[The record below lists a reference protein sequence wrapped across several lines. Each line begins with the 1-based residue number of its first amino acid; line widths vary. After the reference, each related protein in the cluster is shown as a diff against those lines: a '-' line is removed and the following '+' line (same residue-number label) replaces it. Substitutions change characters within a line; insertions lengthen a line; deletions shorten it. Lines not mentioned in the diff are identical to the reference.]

1 MKIAVFSTSQYDEDF
16 LSQHNSS
23 HQIVFFKVSLSEES
37 AVLAAGFEAICIFV
51 NDILNKEVLDKL
63 QQSGLKLV
71 VLRCA
76 GFNNVDVQYADQLQI
91 PVLRVPAYSP
101 EAVAEHAMALILTLN
116 RKTHK
121 AYNRVREG
129 NFSLE
134 KLMGINLNMRK
145 VAVIG
150 TGHIGQAFCRIL
162 NGFGCHIKAYDP
174 FPSVEMQELGV
185 KYGSLDDTLKDVDI
199 ISLHCP
205 LTVDTQYL
213 INEQCLKRI
222 KPGVM
227 LINTSRGGLID
238 TKAIIAALKSG
249 IIGSLGL
256 DVYEQESDFFF
267 HDFSELIIQDEQL
280 SQLISFPNVLITGHQ
295 GFLTWEA
302 MTEIAKVTFDNID
315 AFQAGAPLVN
325 RIEIQPLKQSI

>member
-16 LSQHNSS
+16 LSQHNTG
-23 HQIVFFKVSLSEES
+23 HQIIFFKVSLSEDS
-37 AVLAAGFEAICIFV
+37 AILAAGCEAICIFV
-51 NDILNKEVLDKL
+51 NDILNKQVLDKL

-76 GFNNVDVQYADQLQI
+76 GFNNVDVQYATQLQI

-134 KLMGINLNMRK
+134 KLMGINLYQRK

-150 TGHIGQAFCRIL
+150 TGNIGQAFCRIL
-162 NGFGCHIKAYDP
+162 KGFGCHIKAHDP
-174 FPSVEMQELGV
+174 FPSVEMKELGV
-185 KYGSLDDTLKDVDI
+185 EYGSLDDTLKDADV

-213 INEQCLKRI
+213 INEHCLKVI
-222 KPGVM
+222 KPGAM

-238 TKAIIAALKSG
+238 TKAVIAALKSG
-249 IIGSLGL
+249 VIGSLGL

-267 HDFSELIIQDEQL
+267 HDCSELIIQDEQL

-295 GFLTWEA
+295 GFLTQEA
-302 MTEIAKVTFDNID
+302 MTEIAKVTFDNIN
-315 AFQAGAPLVN
+315 AFQAGSPLLN
-325 RIEIQPLKQSI
+325 RIEIKG

>member
-1 MKIAVFSTSQYDEDF
+1 MKIAVFSTTQYDRDF
-16 LSQHNSS
+16 LGRQNTGHE
-23 HQIVFFKVSLSEES
+23 IVFFKVSLSEES
-37 AVLAAGFEAICIFV
+37 AVLAAGFEAVCIFV
-51 NDILNKEVLDKL
+51 NDVLNKEVLDKL

-76 GFNNVDVQYADQLQI
+76 GFNNVDVQYANELQI

-134 KLMGINLNMRK
+134 KLMGINLNQRK

-150 TGHIGQAFCRIL
+150 TGNIGQAFCRIL
-162 NGFGCHIKAYDP
+162 KGFGCHVKAYDP
-174 FPSVEMQELGV
+174 FQSQEMKDLGV
-185 KYGSLDDTLKDVDI
+185 VYGSLEDTLKDADI

-213 INEQCLKRI
+213 INEDRLKSI
-222 KPGVM
+222 KAGAM

-238 TKAIIAALKSG
+238 TKAVISALKSG
-249 IIGSLGL
+249 AIGSLGL
-256 DVYEQESDFFF
+256 DVYEQESEFFF
-267 HDFSELIIQDEQL
+267 QDCSELIIQDEQL

-295 GFLTWEA
+295 GFLTQEA
-302 MTEIAKVTFDNID
+302 LTEIAKVTFDNVD
-315 AFQAGAPLVN
+315 AFQGGSALVN
-325 RIEIQPLKQSI
+325 RVLIKR

>member
-1 MKIAVFSTSQYDEDF
+1 MKIAIFSTSQYDEDF
-16 LSQHNSS
+16 FSQYNTG
-23 HQIVFFKVSLSEES
+23 HQLLFFKVSLSEES
-37 AVLAAGFEAICIFV
+37 AILAAGCDAICIFV
-51 NDILNKEVLDKL
+51 NDVLNKQVLDKL
-63 QQSGLKLV
+63 HQSGLKLV

-76 GFNNVDVQYADQLQI
+76 GFNNVDVHYADLLQI

-129 NFSLE
+129 NFSLD
-134 KLMGINLNMRK
+134 KLMGINLNQRK

-162 NGFGCHIKAYDP
+162 KGFGCHIKAFDP
-174 FPSVEMQELGV
+174 FPSTEMQELGV
-185 KYGSLDDTLKDVDI
+185 EYGSLDDTLKDADV

-213 INEQCLKRI
+213 INESSLKSI
-222 KPGVM
+222 KAGAM

-238 TKAIIAALKSG
+238 TKAIISALKSG

-256 DVYEQESDFFF
+256 DVYEQESEFFF
-267 HDFSELIIQDEQL
+267 HDFSELIIKDEQL

-295 GFLTWEA
+295 GFLTQEA
-302 MTEIAKVTFDNID
+302 LTEIAKVTFYNVD
-315 AFQAGAPLVN
+315 AFLAGVTLVN
-325 RIEIQPLKQSI
+325 RVEIQC

>member
-16 LSQHNSS
+16 LREYNTG
-23 HQIVFFKVSLSEES
+23 HQLVFFKVSLSEES
-37 AVLAAGFEAICIFV
+37 AVLAAGCEAICIFV
-51 NDILNKEVLDKL
+51 NDVLSQAVLEKL
-63 QQSGLKLV
+63 QQKGLKLV

-76 GFNNVDVQYADQLQI
+76 GFNNVDVAYAAQLQI
-91 PVLRVPAYSP
+91 PILRVPAYSP

-134 KLMGINLNMRK
+134 KLMGINLYQRK

-162 NGFGCHIKAYDP
+162 KGFGCEIKAHDP
-174 FPSVEMQELGV
+174 FPSVEMAKLGV
-185 KYGSLDDTLKDVDI
+185 KYGSLADTLKDADF

-205 LTVDTQYL
+205 LNVDTQYL
-213 INEQCLKRI
+213 INESSLQHI
-222 KPGVM
+222 KPGAM

-238 TKAIIAALKSG
+238 TQAIIRALKSG
-249 IIGSLGL
+249 LIGSLGL
-256 DVYEQESDFFF
+256 DVYEQESEFFF
-267 HDFSELIIQDEQL
+267 HDFSELIIKDEQL

-295 GFLTWEA
+295 GFLTQEA
-302 MTEIAKVTFDNID
+302 ITEIAKVTFGNVD
-315 AFQAGAPLVN
+315 AFVAGAALVN
-325 RIEIQPLKQSI
+325 RVKLQN

>member
-1 MKIAVFSTSQYDEDF
+1 MKIAVFSTNQYDEDF
-16 LSQHNSS
+16 LSQHNTG
-23 HQIVFFKVSLSEES
+23 HQITFFKVSLSEES

-51 NDILNKEVLDKL
+51 NDVLNKQILDKL

-76 GFNNVDVQYADQLQI
+76 GFNNVDVQYAEQLQI

-134 KLMGINLNMRK
+134 KLMGINLNQRK

-150 TGHIGQAFCRIL
+150 TGNIGQAFCRIL
-162 NGFGCHIKAYDP
+162 KGFGCEIKAHDP
-174 FPSVEMQELGV
+174 FPSLEMQELGV
-185 KYGSLDDTLKDVDI
+185 KYGSLDETLKDVDI
-199 ISLHCP
+199 ITLHCP
-205 LTVDTQYL
+205 LTADTQYL
-213 INEQCLKRI
+213 INEQRLNLI
-222 KPGVM
+222 KPGAM

-238 TKAIIAALKSG
+238 TKAVILALKSG
-249 IIGSLGL
+249 RIGSLGL

-267 HDFSELIIQDEQL
+267 HDFSESIIQDEQL

-295 GFLTWEA
+295 GFLTQEA
-302 MTEIAKVTFDNID
+302 LTEIARVTFGNID
-315 AFQAGAPLVN
+315 AFQTGSALVN
-325 RIEIQPLKQSI
+325 RIVKAGS